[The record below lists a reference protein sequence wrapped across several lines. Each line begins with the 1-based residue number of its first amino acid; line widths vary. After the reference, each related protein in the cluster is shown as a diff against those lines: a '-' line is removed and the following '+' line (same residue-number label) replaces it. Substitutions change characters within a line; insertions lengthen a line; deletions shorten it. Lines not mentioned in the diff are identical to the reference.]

1 MLGLQLWAQSSYLAP
16 TLSTSTGV
24 GYPDVASETCTTPRE
39 EWAPVLAQR
48 QMDTTQS
55 KEGAAAGSKVVVAGD
70 KWDWQS
76 LDPLHPILHS
86 ALQSPTWRFSSLRQ
100 QNSQWVWGF
109 SSEET
114 FGSPRSAARCNSGH
128 FRITATGTAPGI
140 GLGYQWAIL
149 HTSPQK

>member
-1 MLGLQLWAQSSYLAP
+1 M
-16 TLSTSTGV
+16 
-24 GYPDVASETCTTPRE
+24 
-39 EWAPVLAQR
+39 LAQR
-48 QMDTTQS
+48 QMDPTQS

-114 FGSPRSAARCNSGH
+114 LEVLLDAIVAIFASLLPV
-128 FRITATGTAPGI
+128 
-140 GLGYQWAIL
+140 LYQG
-149 HTSPQK
+149 